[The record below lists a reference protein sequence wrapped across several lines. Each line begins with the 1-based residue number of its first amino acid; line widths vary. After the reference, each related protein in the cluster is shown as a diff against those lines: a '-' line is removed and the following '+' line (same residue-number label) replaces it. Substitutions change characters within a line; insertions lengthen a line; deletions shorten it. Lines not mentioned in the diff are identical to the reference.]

1 MASPLFVRRSVP
13 KNNNKKTGKRL
24 DLRGISVI
32 NGAQTISSAAYF
44 VDMNPG
50 TDISDAHVLL
60 TLIKADDDGEFGK
73 LVTRARNHQNAV
85 TKQNFAALD
94 DEQERLRRD
103 LAVLGIHYAYK
114 ADDMSGGQDPHH
126 IRIDEAA
133 RALAI
138 VQNDPRYAVWIKK
151 EPGQLL
157 DTEQSPYKRLFTSE
171 VTAFRL
177 ANAVR
182 FLRYVEG
189 QMVSVERAAGNP
201 ERLCYRHG
209 VFALGFVLA
218 KHLSKTI
225 NGAALIDDAKLRS
238 QLSVNFD
245 ALREAI
251 WTQVQHHPR
260 SALTVFRSQ
269 ALALPLL
276 EHTMVTHFGVPN
288 DSRLA
293 RNEQKATARQA
304 IRRRF
309 LTISARRHRRLEI
322 LHDEKAETRAHMGR
336 QGEPASA
343 GAAHSV
349 GGYHQVL
356 PCGASDPRG

>member
-1 MASPLFVRRSVP
+1 VAKAIRETLAASPQDFVYFNNGVTALCEEIVP

-50 TDISDAHVLL
+50 TDISDAHVLI

-157 DTEQSPYKRLFTSE
+157 DTEQSPYKGLFTSE

-189 QMVSVERAAGNP
+189 QMVSVERAAGSP

-276 EHTMVTHFGVPN
+276 EHTMVTQFGVPN

-293 RNEQKATARQA
+293 AERAKGNGTAGYPKALFDYLCAKAPQ
-304 IRRRF
+304 IGN
-309 LTISARRHRRLEI
+309 LT
-322 LHDEKAETRAHMGR
+322 
-336 QGEPASA
+336 
-343 GAAHSV
+343 
-349 GGYHQVL
+349 
-356 PCGASDPRG
+356 